1 MLEQPAI
8 VMAVGVDEARRER
21 QSVRV
26 DEVVVRIVRPVADGV
41 DAAVDDAH
49 LRGASRRSRPV
60 DDLSV
65 DDKRRGRL
73 RGRVRANESECR
85 ED

>member
-8 VMAVGVDEARRER
+8 VMAVGVDEARREH

-26 DEVVVRIVRPVADGV
+26 DDVVVRIVRPVADGV
-41 DAAVDDAH
+41 DAAIDDAH
-49 LRGASRRSRPV
+49 FGGTSRRSRPV
-60 DDLSV
+60 DDPGV
-65 DDKRRGRL
+65 DDERRWRL